1 MRTLSLIVEATE
13 HDLTVKTVLRRRLY
27 LADRLLRHL
36 KFVPGAVQRNGEA
49 ARLLDR
55 VEAGDLLTVHLD
67 EKSTGKFA
75 PVSAELSVLYED
87 EDLLL
92 VDKAAGMPMHSGKSS
107 LAGAIAAYLGAETPF
122 HPVQRLDKGTSGVLC
137 IAKSRYLHDRLR
149 RMLHSDDFRREYLA
163 IVCGK
168 PSPKAGFVD
177 APISKTAD
185 AAHRHF
191 VTAEGLPSCTHYETL
206 SSNGELSL
214 LRLRLD
220 TGRTHQIRV
229 HMAHIGC
236 PLLGDTL
243 YGAADRRI
251 GRPALHSRTLSLLH
265 PLTGERLTVSAPVPA
280 DMDALIKQSEL

>member
-49 ARLLDR
+49 ARLIDR

-168 PSPKAGFVD
+168 PSPECGVVD
-177 APISKTAD
+177 TPISKTAD

-191 VTAEGLPSCTHYETL
+191 VTAEGLPSRTYYETL

-214 LRLRLD
+214 LRLRLE
-220 TGRTHQIRV
+220 TGRTHQIRI

-236 PLLGDTL
+236 PLLGDAL
-243 YGAADRRI
+243 YGTADERI
-251 GRPALHSRTLSLLH
+251 DRPALHSRTLSLTH
-265 PLTGERLTVSAPVPA
+265 PLTGEQLRVKAPVPA
-280 DMDALIKQSEL
+280 DMEKLMEKAGS